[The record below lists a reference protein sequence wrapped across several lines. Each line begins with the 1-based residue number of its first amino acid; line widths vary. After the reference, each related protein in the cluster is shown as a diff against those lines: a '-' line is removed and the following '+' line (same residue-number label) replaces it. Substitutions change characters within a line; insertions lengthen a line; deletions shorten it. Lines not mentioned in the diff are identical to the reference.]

1 MVYGWSVSPSG
12 IYRTREGRTLRISL
26 AEDGAIS
33 VQILE
38 DDAWVPASVRMA
50 GLRLAPTTRRL
61 SPREIAR
68 LPD

>member
-1 MVYGWSVSPSG
+1 MAYGGYVSSSG
-12 IYRTREGRTLRISL
+12 IYRTQEGRTLRISL

-38 DDAWVPASVRMA
+38 EDTWVPASVRMA

-61 SPREIAR
+61 SAREIAR

>member
-1 MVYGWSVSPSG
+1 MVYGASVSPSG

-33 VQILE
+33 VQILQ

>member
-1 MVYGWSVSPSG
+1 MAYGGWVTPSG
-12 IYRTREGRTLRISL
+12 IYRTQEGRTLRISL

-50 GLRLAPTTRRL
+50 GLRLSPTTRRL
-61 SPREIAR
+61 SAREIAR